1 VVICQDF
8 HGKYSEVTFL
18 ADLSQKMHWYCWQ
31 DDTLLLQLHVQ
42 TRTHHDEFKGLLD
55 DRLNLRIKALPIDG
69 KANQYL
75 LALLAKEFKVSKS
88 RMKLVKGVQN
98 RNKCI
103 AIHSPTALPDW
114 FLKLSG
120 KSLKDHWNF

>member
-1 VVICQDF
+1 
-8 HGKYSEVTFL
+8 
-18 ADLSQKMHWYCWQ
+18 MHWYRWQ

-42 TRTHHDEFKGLLD
+42 TLTHHDEFKGLLD
-55 DRLNLRIKALPIDG
+55 DRLCLRIKVPPVDG

-88 RMKLVKGVQN
+88 RMKLIKGAHY
-98 RNKCI
+98 RNKCV
-103 AIHSPTALPDW
+103 AIHSPAALPDW

-120 KSLKDHWNF
+120 KSLKDHGNF